1 MPKFNFGLWRHTNRE
16 LDRNGTIRKHLSE
29 TLLMGKSQAGL
40 PLNIFELNM
49 LFSSYPNVS
58 WFYRKERPLLRI
70 HMYIICVKFFAI
82 ISVKIL
88 LVTKNNCFHW
98 LRYEAN
104 VFDLKEEKFVLYHLQ
119 LVNDLFCLSI
129 LMCNQILMR

>member
-1 MPKFNFGLWRHTNRE
+1 MSVDFP
-16 LDRNGTIRKHLSE
+16 
-29 TLLMGKSQAGL
+29 
-40 PLNIFELNM
+40 
-49 LFSSYPNVS
+49 
-58 WFYRKERPLLRI
+58 RKERPLLRI

-129 LMCNQILMR
+129 LMCNQILMRWSYDIRSLLNGKLRVKTGLVIQEEN